1 MGKLF
6 KIEMKKL
13 RKSKAML
20 VLLIVSAALSL
31 FNVGVYG
38 LLKAFAGDLLS
49 IFGNVDGYNMAMKM
63 TADTSDVVLMV
74 LILMAVFIGGDFSTR
89 TLQTQIAAGYSR
101 FSILIS
107 RYITMIVSYVI
118 LYTIYFTITVVG
130 ITIMFGFGDNITSAM
145 VGELLLN
152 LLYSFLM
159 AMTMLSLYMLFAF
172 LVKSTGATI
181 GICVPFMLIGVSIIS
196 MLSLINE
203 VVYDIISFTPFGQS
217 SLLGGMFELE
227 PIVPLKFIGVCV
239 VWFSIFTSL
248 SYLSF
253 RKSELK

>member
-38 LLKAFAGDLLS
+38 LLKAFADDLLS

-118 LYTIYFTITVVG
+118 LYTIYFTITVGG

-172 LVKSTGATI
+172 LVKSTGAT
-181 GICVPFMLIGVSIIS
+181 
-196 MLSLINE
+196 LSLHKQVQAKN
-203 VVYDIISFTPFGQS
+203 F
-217 SLLGGMFELE
+217 LL
-227 PIVPLKFIGVCV
+227 
-239 VWFSIFTSL
+239 
-248 SYLSF
+248 
-253 RKSELK
+253 